1 MKTPRLE
8 IASTIAA
15 HTYYEHEDGVST
27 KAYAREVAAMLLL
40 EGRVGELDS
49 LLRDIQAD
57 WALHGYVEVL
67 AYSAHP
73 LTEVT
78 KAEIEARISP
88 LFPDAKQIVV
98 TQVVDPSVVGGVRIR
113 LADRQLDLSVE
124 GKLNKFKQLTG
135 AGKE

>member
-1 MKTPRLE
+1 MKTSRFD

-15 HTYYEHEDGVST
+15 RTYHRGHSKELA
-27 KAYAREVAAMLLL
+27 KEVAAMLLH
-40 EGRVGELDS
+40 EGRVSELDS

-73 LTEVT
+73 LTDVVKADIKGRVT
-78 KAEIEARISP
+78 QLFPKAE
-88 LFPDAKQIVV
+88 KIVV
-98 TQVVDPSVVGGVRIR
+98 TEVADPSVVGGVRIR
-113 LADRQLDLSVE
+113 LAHQQLDLSVE
-124 GKLNKFKQLTG
+124 AKLNKFKQLVR

>member
-1 MKTPRLE
+1 MKTPRTD

-15 HTYYEHEDGVST
+15 HTYRNGSS
-27 KAYAREVAAMLLL
+27 KAYARQIAAMLLQ

-49 LLRDIQAD
+49 LLRDIQAE

-67 AYSAHP
+67 AYSAHS
-73 LTEVT
+73 LTDAT
-78 KAEIEARISP
+78 KAEIAERVRQ
-88 LFPDAKQIVV
+88 LFPKAERIVV
-98 TQVVDPSVVGGVRIR
+98 TEVADPSIVGGVRIR

-124 GKLNKFKQLTG
+124 GRLNKFKQLTG